1 VTPNRRALLTYQ
13 LDPVPKTPSEV
24 VNELAQVLQKEIP
37 RLAFNYFSIHY
48 ITWNLLTKLKGAF
61 AKAVGPEF
69 LQYVHQLPFVV
80 GYVFPKAAGQGS
92 TDVQERRLRND
103 SLFDIAAIIVR
114 EFLADGKGGLIKEA
128 SEWLVEPEDV
138 EGIDMLRGCERTR
151 VVPGISM
158 LLLTLGGGMC
168 LMI

>member
-1 VTPNRRALLTYQ
+1 
-13 LDPVPKTPSEV
+13 
-24 VNELAQVLQKEIP
+24 
-37 RLAFNYFSIHY
+37 
-48 ITWNLLTKLKGAF
+48 
-61 AKAVGPEF
+61 
-69 LQYVHQLPFVV
+69 
-80 GYVFPKAAGQGS
+80 
-92 TDVQERRLRND
+92 
-103 SLFDIAAIIVR
+103 VR